1 MVMVT
6 IAIPIY
12 NAERYLRDAIQSVIN
27 QTYRDWTLYLINDG
41 SSDNSL
47 AIMHEYA
54 NRDCRIRI
62 INDGENKGLVARLNQ
77 SIALAN
83 TKYYARMD
91 ADDIMFVTRI
101 EEQVRFLEE
110 HPNIDVLG
118 TSIMTIDDE
127 NRIVG
132 SGFYEGQVN
141 GFIHPTVMGHT
152 TWFKSNPY
160 SMWAVRAEDT
170 ELWMRTAAVSKF
182 WALGKPLLFYR
193 EFGVPTLS
201 KTLQSQRTLL
211 KIFSRYREYK
221 RSLGW
226 FAKNSLMTIAKMVV
240 YTFFAAIGHM
250 DYILGKR
257 RRIPIHPKNCLTEE
271 NLLNSTINVYE

>member
-1 MVMVT
+1 MEVT

-12 NAERYLRDAIQSVIN
+12 NAERYLHDAIQSIVN
-27 QTYRDWTLYLINDG
+27 QTYRSWVLYLINDG

-47 AIMHEYA
+47 AIMQEYA
-54 NRDCRIRI
+54 SRDSRIKI

-77 SIALAN
+77 SIALAE

-91 ADDIMFVTRI
+91 ADDIMYVTRI

-110 HPNIDVLG
+110 HPDVDVLG
-118 TSIMTIDDE
+118 TSIMTIDDD
-127 NRIVG
+127 NKIVG
-132 SGFYEGQVN
+132 SGFCEGRVN

-170 ELWMRTAAVSKF
+170 ELWIRTAAESKF

-201 KTLQSQRTLL
+201 KTLQSQRTVLR
-211 KIFSRYREYK
+211 IFSRYKEYK
-221 RSLGW
+221 RSIGW
-226 FAKNSLMTIAKMVV
+226 FFKNSLITIAKMVV
-240 YTFFAAIGHM
+240 YVFFAVIGQT
-250 DYILGKR
+250 DYIVKR
-257 RRIPIHPKNCLTEE
+257 RGRVPVPVE
-271 NLLNSTINVYE
+271 NRLNDLDLQDSILDRL

>member
-62 INDGENKGLVARLNQ
+62 VNDGENKGLVARLNQ
-77 SIALAN
+77 SIALAE

-91 ADDIMFVTRI
+91 ADDIMYVTRI

-110 HPNIDVLG
+110 HPDVDVLG

-127 NRIVG
+127 NKIVG
-132 SGFYEGQVN
+132 SGFCEGQVN

-170 ELWMRTAAVSKF
+170 ELWMRTAAESKF
-182 WALGKPLLFYR
+182 WALG
-193 EFGVPTLS
+193 
-201 KTLQSQRTLL
+201 
-211 KIFSRYREYK
+211 
-221 RSLGW
+221 
-226 FAKNSLMTIAKMVV
+226 
-240 YTFFAAIGHM
+240 
-250 DYILGKR
+250 
-257 RRIPIHPKNCLTEE
+257 
-271 NLLNSTINVYE
+271 

>member
-1 MVMVT
+1 MVT

-54 NRDCRIRI
+54 NRDCRIKI

-77 SIALAN
+77 SIALAE

-91 ADDIMFVTRI
+91 ADDIMYVTRI

-110 HPNIDVLG
+110 HPDVDVLG

-127 NRIVG
+127 NKIVG
-132 SGFYEGQVN
+132 SGFCEGQVN

-170 ELWMRTAAVSKF
+170 ELWMRTAAESKF

-211 KIFSRYREYK
+211 RIFSRYKEYK
-221 RSLGW
+221 RSIGW
-226 FAKNSLMTIAKMVV
+226 FFKNSLITIAKMGV
-240 YTFFAAIGHM
+240 YTFFAAIGHT
-250 DYILGKR
+250 DYIVKR
-257 RRIPIHPKNCLTEE
+257 RQRKPIPIAKRLSLM
-271 NLLNSTINVYE
+271 NLKEAISE

>member
-12 NAERYLRDAIQSVIN
+12 NAERHLRDAIQSVIN
-27 QTYRDWTLYLINDG
+27 QTYRDWILYLINDG
-41 SSDNSL
+41 SSDKSL
-47 AIMHEYA
+47 AIMQEYA

-77 SIALAN
+77 SIVLAE

-91 ADDIMFVTRI
+91 ADDIMYVTRI
-101 EEQVRFLEE
+101 EEQVKFLEE
-110 HPNIDVLG
+110 HLDVDVLG

-132 SGFYEGQVN
+132 SGFYEGQVK

-152 TWFKSNPY
+152 TWFKNNPY

-170 ELWMRTAAVSKF
+170 ELWMRTAAESKF

-211 KIFSRYREYK
+211 RIFSRYKEYK
-221 RSLGW
+221 RPLGW
-226 FAKNSLMTIAKMVV
+226 FFKNSLITIAKMVV
-240 YTFFAAIGHM
+240 YTFFSAIGRT
-250 DYILGKR
+250 DYVVKR
-257 RRIPIHPKNCLTEE
+257 RRREPVPTIKCL
-271 NLLNSTINVYE
+271 NLTNLNESIGR